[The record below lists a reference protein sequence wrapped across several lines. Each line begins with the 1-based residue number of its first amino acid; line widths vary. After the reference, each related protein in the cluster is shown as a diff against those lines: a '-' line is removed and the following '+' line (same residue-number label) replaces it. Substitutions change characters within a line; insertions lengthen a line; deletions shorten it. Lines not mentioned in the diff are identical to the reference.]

1 MGRMP
6 REPEGPYVQSLERG
20 LAVIRC
26 FGEGRARLTISDVAR
41 EVGIDRAA
49 ARRFLHTLVE
59 LEYLGVDDGHFYV
72 RPLVLELAQAYLGAV
87 SPLND
92 VLQPH
97 LERLTAETEETSMA
111 CVLDGAD
118 AVHIAG
124 VRAKRLVAINVR
136 VGTRVPAHA
145 SPLGHVLLAA
155 LADADLAAWFAR
167 APMTARTTKT
177 LTSEAELRERLLA
190 VAKQG
195 YAIGDQEL
203 EMGLRTIAV
212 PIRDRDGVVKAAISI
227 GVTATAITVAQL
239 RTDFLPRLQGTA
251 RRIET
256 DLALIR

>member
-1 MGRMP
+1 MP

-59 LEYLGVDDGHFYV
+59 LEYVGVEDGQFYL
-72 RPLVLELAQAYLGAV
+72 RPRVLELAQAYLGAV

-97 LERLTAETEETSMA
+97 LDRLTSETEETSMA
-111 CVLDGAD
+111 CVLDGSE

-155 LADADLAAWFAR
+155 LPDAALASFFAR
-167 APMTARTTKT
+167 AQMVPRTART
-177 LTSEAELRERLLA
+177 LTREADLRERLGA
-190 VAKQG
+190 VSKQG

-203 EMGLRTIAV
+203 EVGLRTIAV
-212 PIRDRDGVVKAAISI
+212 PIRGREGAVVAAISI
-227 GVTATAITVAQL
+227 GVTASAFTVAQL
-239 RTDFLPRLQGTA
+239 RSDLLPRLQSTA

-256 DLALIR
+256 DLALIAPA